1 MLGEYEETSC
11 HNYSVLLWM
20 YVTEG
25 SFTVITALKVKQ
37 VMNKGMG
44 CTEAMNW
51 CHKVIN
57 GHQESK
63 AIVFYM
69 GSISKA
75 NNLSCKQQ

>member
-1 MLGEYEETSC
+1 MLDEHEETSWYK
-11 HNYSVLLWM
+11 HSVTLWM

-51 CHKVIN
+51 CHKGIN

-69 GSISKA
+69 GAVSTA
-75 NNLSCKQQ
+75 YNLLCKQQ